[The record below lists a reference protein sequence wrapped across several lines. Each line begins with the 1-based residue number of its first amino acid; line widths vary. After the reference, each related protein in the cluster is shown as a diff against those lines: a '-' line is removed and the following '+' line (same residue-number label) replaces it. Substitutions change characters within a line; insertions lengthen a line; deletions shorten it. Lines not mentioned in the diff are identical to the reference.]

1 MLLSVNNIQRATKC
15 RLCEK
20 MGNLTFALSANTL
33 RISTFAGCVNSRLF
47 GFSLL
52 GCLSEAIVSC
62 NNLQLCL
69 TEVVMPRQLAGLRR
83 LLRILLYLLAVVFPN
98 Q

>member
-1 MLLSVNNIQRATKC
+1 
-15 RLCEK
+15 
-20 MGNLTFALSANTL
+20 MGNLTFALSTNLL

-47 GFSLL
+47 GFSLWA
-52 GCLSEAIVSC
+52 CLSEAIVSG
-62 NNLQLCL
+62 NNLQLRL

-83 LLRILLYLLAVVFPN
+83 LLRILLYLLAVVFSN